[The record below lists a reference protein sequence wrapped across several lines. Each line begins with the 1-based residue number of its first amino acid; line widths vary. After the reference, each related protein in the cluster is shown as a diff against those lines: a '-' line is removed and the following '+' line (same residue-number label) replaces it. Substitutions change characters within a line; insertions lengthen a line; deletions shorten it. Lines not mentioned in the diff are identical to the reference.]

1 MHTLQSS
8 YFFDLA
14 HYKHAAV
21 FNKTTYVWEALPQIA
36 EYLSSQILGNIE
48 TEIPSGAYLE
58 NPKKISI
65 GKGSVVEPGAFIRGP
80 CIIGEKCTIR
90 QGAYIRGDLI
100 AGNHCVIGHDTEI
113 KNAILLNDVHAAHF
127 AYVGDT
133 ILGNYVNLGAGT
145 KCANLKLDNSHIV
158 ILFQGQHIPT
168 GLRKLGAIIGDG
180 TQIGCNAVINP
191 GTLIG
196 KNVAC
201 YPCVNFGGVIEANQV
216 VKNNIKVLI
225 SPKTR

>member
-1 MHTLQSS
+1 MHNLQPS
-8 YFFDLA
+8 YFFDLV
-14 HYKHAAV
+14 HYKHADI
-21 FNKTTYVWEALPQIA
+21 FNKTTYVWEVLPKIA
-36 EYLSSQILGNIE
+36 EYLSSQTLGQIE

-58 NPKKISI
+58 NPKQISI

-100 AGNHCVIGHDTEI
+100 TGEKCVIGHDTEI
-113 KNAILLNDVHAAHF
+113 KNAILLNEVHAAHF

-145 KCANLKLDNSHIV
+145 KCANLKLDNGHIV
-158 ILFQGQHIPT
+158 VLFQGQHIPT
-168 GLRKLGAIIGDG
+168 GLRKFGAVIGDR

-196 KNVAC
+196 KNVSC
-201 YPCVNFGGVIEANQV
+201 YPCVNIGGIIESDQIV
-216 VKNNIKVLI
+216 RNNIKLLI
-225 SPKTR
+225 SAKKR